1 VGDTSFASRIAYLTL
16 QNVKLG
22 SDYGQQNSGSS
33 APKLLTDSTS
43 VPGTSVV
50 LGLWHLAFDPERNLS
65 PTEDSRLG
73 RVLMTL
79 SKKSRSWRRM
89 VLQLGLGASLSLSGQ
104 TVWAEGPGSMRY
116 TATVLAIQQAEPAV
130 VNIEGNKPA
139 APSSGNE
146 GQLVNGMGAGVI
158 IDSRG
163 YILTNQHVVQDV
175 AKIEVTL
182 HDGTQLIGQLIDR
195 DADTDLALI
204 KVETKRR
211 LPVIR
216 CGTSSDLMRGEPVIA
231 IGNPYGYHHSV
242 TEGIISALH
251 RDIPVNGVQEYPD
264 LIQTDASIN
273 PGNSGGPL
281 LNSDGQMIG
290 INAAVR
296 IGAQGI
302 GFAIPV
308 DRAIDIAGRMVGT
321 HRRSKLENAL
331 EVETVYADGDSQLK
345 IVSASGNKDVARGDI
360 VTKMNG
366 LAVKNRLDY
375 ELALVDVSPSS
386 EVELEFLHGGV
397 ASKTKLLSK
406 NSPTVRTQLVSS
418 STSKV
423 TAVSSADAAFN
434 LIGLRLEI
442 ADAQK
447 VRAVDSNYK
456 GGLRV
461 TAVRPN
467 SPAFNAQIKPGDVL
481 VGLLDWQT
489 PNWDDLAYIFNS
501 PELKDSNSAKFH
513 IMRGRELFWG
523 NFDLVAH
530 RTK

>member
-1 VGDTSFASRIAYLTL
+1 M
-16 QNVKLG
+16 
-22 SDYGQQNSGSS
+22 
-33 APKLLTDSTS
+33 
-43 VPGTSVV
+43 
-50 LGLWHLAFDPERNLS
+50 LGLWHAAFDPERGMF

-79 SKKSRSWRRM
+79 SKKSRSWRLL
-89 VLQLGLGASLSLSGQ
+89 VLNLGLGTSLSLSGQ
-104 TVWAEGPGSMRY
+104 TVWAEGPTSTRY
-116 TATVLAIQQAEPAV
+116 TATVRAIQQAEPAV

-139 APSSGNE
+139 APSGGNE

-175 AKIEVTL
+175 SKIEVTL
-182 HDGTQLIGQLIDR
+182 HDGTQLVGRLIDR

-204 KVETKRR
+204 KVDPKRK
-211 LPVIR
+211 LPVVR
-216 CGTSSDLMRGEPVIA
+216 CGTSSDLMRGEHVIA

-281 LNSDGQMIG
+281 LNSDGEMVG

-308 DRAIDIAGRMVGT
+308 DRAIEIAARMVSS
-321 HRRSKLENAL
+321 HRRNRFDSVI
-331 EVETVYADGDSQLK
+331 EVETVYANGQSRLK
-345 IVSASGNKDVARGDI
+345 IVSASGNKDLSRGDI

-366 LAVKNRLDY
+366 QAIRNRLDY
-375 ELALVDVSPSS
+375 ELAMVDVTPNT
-386 EVELEFLHGGV
+386 EVELEFLKDGV
-397 ASKTKLLSK
+397 ASTTKLASRSSQGGSQGGSQGSR
-406 NSPTVRTQLVSS
+406 NQLVSS
-418 STSKV
+418 STTKV
-423 TAVSSADAAFN
+423 SATTSADAAYN
-434 LIGLRLEI
+434 LIGLRLEL
-442 ADAQK
+442 ADASK
-447 VRAVDSNYK
+447 VRAIDASYK
-456 GGLRV
+456 GGLKV
-461 TAVRPN
+461 VSVKPN

-501 PELKDSNSAKFH
+501 TELKESASPKFH

-523 NFDLVAH
+523 NFDIAA
-530 RTK
+530 RRAR

>member
-1 VGDTSFASRIAYLTL
+1 MRTRH
-16 QNVKLG
+16 
-22 SDYGQQNSGSS
+22 
-33 APKLLTDSTS
+33 
-43 VPGTSVV
+43 SVV
-50 LGLWHLAFDPERNLS
+50 LGLWHVVFDPEFS
-65 PTEDSRLG
+65 MFPTEDSRLG

-79 SKKSRSWRRM
+79 SKKSRSWRRL
-89 VLQLGLGASLSLSGQ
+89 VLHLGIGTGLSLGGQ
-104 TVWAEGPGSMRY
+104 SVWADGPGSMRF

-139 APSSGNE
+139 APSGGNE
-146 GQLVNGMGAGVI
+146 GQLVNGMGAGVV

-175 AKIEVTL
+175 SKIEVTL
-182 HDGTQLIGQLIDR
+182 HDGTQLIGRMIGR
-195 DADTDLALI
+195 DAETDLALI
-204 KVETKRR
+204 KVDSKRK

-216 CGTSSDLMRGEPVIA
+216 CGTSSDLMRGEHVIA

-281 LNSDGQMIG
+281 LSSDGEMIG

-308 DRAIDIAGRMVGT
+308 DRAIEIAARMVAS
-321 HRRSKLENAL
+321 HRTNNFNASI
-331 EVETVYADGDSQLK
+331 EVETVYSAGKSRLK
-345 IVSASGNKDVARGDI
+345 IVSVSGTKDLGRGDI

-366 LAVKNRLDY
+366 QAVKNRLEY
-375 ELALVDVSPSS
+375 ELAIVDVSANK
-386 EVELEFLHGGV
+386 EVELEFLREGV
-397 ASKTKLLSK
+397 ASKARLVSVGSK
-406 NSPTVRTQLVSS
+406 GSRTQLVSS
-418 STSKV
+418 SASKV
-423 TAVSSADAAFN
+423 SAATSADAAYN
-434 LIGLRLEI
+434 LIGLRLEV
-442 ADAQK
+442 ADASK
-447 VRAVDSNYK
+447 VRAIDASYK

-461 TAVRPN
+461 VAVKPN
-467 SPAFNAQIKPGDVL
+467 SPAFNAQIKTGDVL

-489 PNWDDLAYIFNS
+489 PNWDDLAYILNS
-501 PELKDSNSAKFH
+501 PELKESNSPKFH

-523 NFDLVAH
+523 NFDIAA
-530 RTK
+530 RRAR

>member
-1 VGDTSFASRIAYLTL
+1 VF
-16 QNVKLG
+16 
-22 SDYGQQNSGSS
+22 
-33 APKLLTDSTS
+33 
-43 VPGTSVV
+43 
-50 LGLWHLAFDPERNLS
+50 GLWHAAFDPERS
-65 PTEDSRLG
+65 MFPTEDSRLG

-79 SKKSRSWRRM
+79 SKKSRSWRQL
-89 VLQLGLGASLSLSGQ
+89 VLNLGLGTSLSLSGQ
-104 TVWAEGPGSMRY
+104 SVWAEGPVSTRY

-139 APSSGNE
+139 APSGGND

-158 IDSRG
+158 VDSRG

-175 AKIEVTL
+175 SKIEVTL
-182 HDGTQLIGQLIDR
+182 HDGTQLVGRLIDR

-204 KVETKRR
+204 KVDPKRK

-242 TEGIISALH
+242 TEGIVSALH

-281 LNSDGQMIG
+281 LNSDGKMIG

-308 DRAIDIAGRMVGT
+308 DRAIDVAARMVAS
-321 HRRSKLENAL
+321 HRRNRFDSLI
-331 EVETVYADGDSQLK
+331 EVETVFANGESRLK
-345 IVSASGNKDVARGDI
+345 IVSASGNKDLGRGDI

-366 LAVKNRLDY
+366 QVIKNRLDY
-375 ELALVDVSPSS
+375 ELSMVDVAPDS
-386 EVELEFLHGGV
+386 EVELEYLKEGV
-397 ASKTKLLSK
+397 SSTTKLTSRSAQGSR
-406 NSPTVRTQLVSS
+406 NQLVSS

-423 TAVSSADAAFN
+423 SATTAADAAYN
-434 LIGLRLEI
+434 SIGVRLEI
-442 ADAQK
+442 ADASK
-447 VRAVDSNYK
+447 VRTIDASYK
-456 GGLRV
+456 GGLKV
-461 TAVRPN
+461 VSVRPN
-467 SPAFNAQIKPGDVL
+467 SPAFNAQIKSGDVL

-489 PNWDDLAYIFNS
+489 PNWDDLAYILNS
-501 PELKDSNSAKFH
+501 TELKDSTSPKFH

-523 NFDLVAH
+523 NFDFAT
-530 RTK
+530 RRAR

>member
-1 VGDTSFASRIAYLTL
+1 
-16 QNVKLG
+16 
-22 SDYGQQNSGSS
+22 
-33 APKLLTDSTS
+33 
-43 VPGTSVV
+43 
-50 LGLWHLAFDPERNLS
+50 
-65 PTEDSRLG
+65 
-73 RVLMTL
+73 MTL
-79 SKKSRSWRRM
+79 SKKSRFWRRM
-89 VLQLGLGASLSLSGQ
+89 VLQLGIGTGLSLGGI
-104 TVWAEGPGSMRY
+104 VVGGEPAGSLRY

-139 APSSGNE
+139 SPSAGNE

-182 HDGTQLIGQLIDR
+182 HDGTRLIGRLIDR
-195 DADTDLALI
+195 DAETDLALI
-204 KVETKRR
+204 KVDAKSRK

-231 IGNPYGYHHSV
+231 IGNPYGYHHTV

-308 DRAIDIAGRMVGT
+308 DRAIDIAARMVAG
-321 HRRSKLENAL
+321 HRGNKLDTEL
-331 EVETVYADGDSQLK
+331 DVETVYSEGKSRVRV
-345 IVSASGNKDVARGDI
+345 VSARGNKELGRGDVI
-360 VTKMNG
+360 TKMNG
-366 LAVKNRLDY
+366 QETKNRLDF
-375 ELALVDVSPSS
+375 ELALVDVEPNS
-386 EVELEFLHGGV
+386 EVELEYVRGG
-397 ASKTKLLSK
+397 ATSTTKLVSRGAQ
-406 NSPTVRTQLVSS
+406 NSRTQLVSS
-418 STSKV
+418 TSSKV
-423 TAVSSADAAFN
+423 TAASASEVAFN
-434 LIGLRLEI
+434 LIGLRLEV
-442 ADAQK
+442 ADAAK
-447 VRAVDSNYK
+447 VRSIDSNYK

-467 SPAFNAQIKPGDVL
+467 SPAYHAQIKTGDVL
-481 VGLLDWQT
+481 VGLIDWQT
-489 PNWDDLAYIFNS
+489 PNWDDLAYILNS
-501 PELKDSNSAKFH
+501 AELKESSSPKFH
-513 IMRGRELFWG
+513 VMRARELFWG
-523 NFDLVAH
+523 NFELTGRRA
-530 RTK
+530 R

>member
-1 VGDTSFASRIAYLTL
+1 M
-16 QNVKLG
+16 
-22 SDYGQQNSGSS
+22 
-33 APKLLTDSTS
+33 
-43 VPGTSVV
+43 
-50 LGLWHLAFDPERNLS
+50 WHVAFDPERGMF

-79 SKKSRSWRRM
+79 SKKRRSWRRM
-89 VLQLGLGASLSLSGQ
+89 VLQLGLGTGFSLCGLVAMAD
-104 TVWAEGPGSMRY
+104 TPGSMRY

-139 APSSGNE
+139 TASSGNE

-182 HDGTQLIGQLIDR
+182 HDGTQLIGRLIDR
-195 DADTDLALI
+195 DAATDLALI
-204 KVETKRR
+204 KVDSKRQ

-216 CGTSSDLMRGEPVIA
+216 CGTSSDLLRGEPVIA

-308 DRAIDIAGRMVGT
+308 DRVIEIAAGMVAG
-321 HRRSKLENAL
+321 HRRTKLDSAIEF
-331 EVETVYADGDSQLK
+331 ETDHAEGASRLK
-345 IVSASGNKDVARGDI
+345 IVSASGNKDLGRGDI
-360 VTKMNG
+360 VTKVNG
-366 LAVKNRLDY
+366 HAVKNRLEY
-375 ELALVDVSPSS
+375 ELALIDLGPNA
-386 EVELEFLHGGV
+386 EAEMEYLRGGV
-397 ASKTKLLSK
+397 VSSTKLLSQ
-406 NSPTVRTQLVSS
+406 SSTGARTQLVSTS
-418 STSKV
+418 ASKV
-423 TAVSSADAAFN
+423 TSATSADAAYN
-434 LIGLRLEI
+434 LLGLRLEV
-442 ADAQK
+442 ADAAK
-447 VRAVDSNYK
+447 VRSVDTNYK

-461 TAVRPN
+461 TAVRPG
-467 SPAFNAQIKPGDVL
+467 SPAHQAQIKAGDVL

-489 PNWDDLAYIFNS
+489 PNWDDLAYILNS
-501 PELKDSNSAKFH
+501 SELKDSGSPKFH

-523 NFDLVAH
+523 NLDFVAR
-530 RTK
+530 RTR

>member
-1 VGDTSFASRIAYLTL
+1 
-16 QNVKLG
+16 
-22 SDYGQQNSGSS
+22 
-33 APKLLTDSTS
+33 
-43 VPGTSVV
+43 V
-50 LGLWHLAFDPERNLS
+50 LGLWHVAFDPERGMF

-79 SKKSRSWRRM
+79 SKKSRSWRQL
-89 VLQLGLGASLSLSGQ
+89 VLNLGLGTSLSLSGQ
-104 TVWAEGPGSMRY
+104 TVWAEGPTSNRY

-139 APSSGNE
+139 APSGGNE

-158 IDSRG
+158 VDSRG

-175 AKIEVTL
+175 SKIEVTL
-182 HDGTQLIGQLIDR
+182 HDGTQLVGRLIDR
-195 DADTDLALI
+195 DAETDLALI
-204 KVETKRR
+204 KVDPKRK

-216 CGTSSDLMRGEPVIA
+216 CGTSSDLMRGEHVIA

-281 LNSDGQMIG
+281 LNSDGEMIG

-308 DRAIDIAGRMVGT
+308 DRAIDIAARMVANYRRNRIEGT
-321 HRRSKLENAL
+321 I
-331 EVETVYADGDSQLK
+331 EVETVYSDGESCLK
-345 IVSASGNKDVARGDI
+345 IVSASGNKDLGRGDI
-360 VTKMNG
+360 VTKING
-366 LAVKNRLDY
+366 QVIKNRLDY
-375 ELALVDVSPSS
+375 ELAMIDVAPNG
-386 EVELEFLHGGV
+386 EIELEYSKDGV
-397 ASKTKLLSK
+397 TSKTKLVSR
-406 NSPTVRTQLVSS
+406 SSQGTRTQLVSS
-418 STSKV
+418 SSSKV
-423 TAVSSADAAFN
+423 TAATSADAAYN
-434 LIGLRLEI
+434 LIGLRLEV
-442 ADAQK
+442 ADASK
-447 VRAVDSNYK
+447 VRAIDASYK
-456 GGLRV
+456 GGLKV
-461 TAVRPN
+461 VSVKPN
-467 SPAFNAQIKPGDVL
+467 SPASNAQIKPGDVL

-501 PELKDSNSAKFH
+501 NELKESASPKFH

-523 NFDLVAH
+523 NFDIGTR
-530 RTK
+530 RTR

>member
-1 VGDTSFASRIAYLTL
+1 MF
-16 QNVKLG
+16 
-22 SDYGQQNSGSS
+22 
-33 APKLLTDSTS
+33 
-43 VPGTSVV
+43 
-50 LGLWHLAFDPERNLS
+50 

-79 SKKSRSWRRM
+79 SKKSRSWRQL
-89 VLQLGLGASLSLSGQ
+89 VLNLGLGTSLSLSGQ
-104 TVWAEGPGSMRY
+104 AVWAEGPTSNRY

-139 APSSGNE
+139 APSGGNE

-175 AKIEVTL
+175 SKIEVTL
-182 HDGTQLIGQLIDR
+182 HDGTRLVGRLIDR

-204 KVETKRR
+204 KVDSKRK

-216 CGTSSDLMRGEPVIA
+216 CGTSSDLMRGEHVIA

-281 LNSDGQMIG
+281 LNSDGEMVG

-308 DRAIDIAGRMVGT
+308 DRAIDIAARMVASYHRNRFDGT
-321 HRRSKLENAL
+321 VDDSIA
-331 EVETVYADGDSQLK
+331 VETVYAKGESRLK
-345 IVSASGNKDVARGDI
+345 IVSASGNKDLGRGDI

-366 LAVKNRLDY
+366 QVIKNRLDY
-375 ELALVDVSPSS
+375 ELALVDVSPRT
-386 EVELEFLHGGV
+386 EVEIEFLKDGV
-397 ASKTKLLSK
+397 ASTTKLASRGSQGGTQSVAR
-406 NSPTVRTQLVSS
+406 NQLVSS
-418 STSKV
+418 SSTKV
-423 TAVSSADAAFN
+423 SASTSADAAYN
-434 LIGLRLEI
+434 LIGLRLEV
-442 ADAQK
+442 ADAAK
-447 VRAVDSNYK
+447 VRSIDASYK

-461 TAVRPN
+461 VAVKPN

-489 PNWDDLAYIFNS
+489 PNWDDLAYILNS
-501 PELKDSNSAKFH
+501 SELKESASPKFH

-523 NFDLVAH
+523 NFDIASRRAH
-530 RTK
+530 

>member
-1 VGDTSFASRIAYLTL
+1 M
-16 QNVKLG
+16 
-22 SDYGQQNSGSS
+22 
-33 APKLLTDSTS
+33 
-43 VPGTSVV
+43 
-50 LGLWHLAFDPERNLS
+50 WHVAFDPERGMF

-89 VLQLGLGASLSLSGQ
+89 VLQLGLGTGLSLGGF
-104 TVWAEGPGSMRY
+104 VAAGEPAGSLRY

-139 APSSGNE
+139 APSAGNE

-182 HDGTQLIGQLIDR
+182 HDGTQLIGRLIDR

-204 KVETKRR
+204 KVESRKK

-231 IGNPYGYHHSV
+231 IGNPYGYHHTV

-308 DRAIDIAGRMVGT
+308 DRAIEIAAGMVAR
-321 HRRSKLENAL
+321 HRSNKLDAAL
-331 EVETVYADGDSQLK
+331 RVETVYADGESSVK
-345 IVSASGNKDVARGDI
+345 IVSSSGNKDLGRGDI

-366 LAVKNRLDY
+366 QVVKNRLDY
-375 ELALVDVSPSS
+375 ELALVDVTPNA
-386 EVELEFLHGGV
+386 EVEVEYVRDGE
-397 ASKTKLLSK
+397 ASTTKLLSRG
-406 NSPTVRTQLVSS
+406 STGPRTQLVSTS
-418 STSKV
+418 ASKV
-423 TAVSSADAAFN
+423 TAASSADAAYN
-434 LIGLRLEI
+434 MLGLRLEV
-442 ADAQK
+442 ADAAK
-447 VRAVDSNYK
+447 VRAIDGNYK

-461 TAVRPN
+461 TAVRTG
-467 SPAFNAQIKPGDVL
+467 SPAHKVQIKTGDVL

-489 PNWDDLAYIFNS
+489 PNWDDLAYILNS
-501 PELKDSNSAKFH
+501 AELKESASPKFH

-523 NFDLVAH
+523 NFDPVA
-530 RTK
+530 RGGR